1 MLGVFDDALYQ
12 RSKQS
17 CWSSW
22 ARKRRGRSSRA
33 HYCDTQSE
41 SLILVASWP
50 VTKGLNMGERGVN
63 PASLVQCRLRAW
75 WAFHLL
81 PFATVLQ
88 YPFRIPTSYPP
99 EEMRSLASEAK
110 VI

>member
-1 MLGVFDDALYQ
+1 
-12 RSKQS
+12 
-17 CWSSW
+17 
-22 ARKRRGRSSRA
+22 
-33 HYCDTQSE
+33 
-41 SLILVASWP
+41 
-50 VTKGLNMGERGVN
+50 MGERGVN